1 MLKKNLP
8 LLFFNKS
15 CCLGVRKGKCP
26 QNAKII
32 FLTQV
37 LPGCDCCEVDGKLVS
52 DGFVWMRGN
61 QTFGEAFEFLHFFI
75 NFIDLKDRIFNHDV
89 ECFFRAVGDGFIVNQ
104 GLSTKM

>member
-15 CCLGVRKGKCP
+15 RCLGVRKGKCP
-26 QNAKII
+26 QNAKIWLNLFV

-52 DGFVWMRGN
+52 DGYVWMRGN
-61 QTFGEAFEFLHFFI
+61 QTLGEAFKFI
-75 NFIDLKDRIFNHDV
+75 ANHSLNQ
-89 ECFFRAVGDGFIVNQ
+89 IVQNVAEEI
-104 GLSTKM
+104 LFKKLILNL